1 MLLERMRGGAPPRER
16 PKARRE
22 DSPAG
27 APWPRF
33 RPKALGAV
41 RSACSVRAGLPAWTN
56 EEKPERDGTASRAKN
71 SQ

>member
-16 PKARRE
+16 PKQRRE
-22 DSPAG
+22 EGPAG

-33 RPKALGAV
+33 RRKALGAAG
-41 RSACSVRAGLPAWTN
+41 RPGSVRAGLRAWTN
-56 EEKPERDGTASRAKN
+56 EEKTKRDGAGSREKN